1 MFKWINIKK
10 IWSQDMAID
19 LGTANTLVVLKGKGV
34 VLNEPSV
41 VAIVNE
47 MGKKTV
53 LAVGDEAKTM
63 LGRTP
68 GNIQAIRPLRD
79 GVIAD
84 FIVTEE
90 MIKHFIKK
98 VHVKNTFA
106 NPRILICVPTGSTPV
121 ERKAIQDSALAAGAR
136 RVQLIEE
143 PIAAAIGAGLPISE
157 ATGSMIVDIGGG
169 TTEIAVMSLGGVVYS
184 KSLRVAGD
192 AMDGS
197 IINYMRKKFNLLIG
211 ESTAEKIK
219 KEIGTAI
226 PTSNNI
232 FLMKGRDIR
241 TGTPKEISLTEEDA
255 CEALMPILN
264 QMLAAIKEALENT
277 PPELSADLVDMGL
290 VLTGG
295 GALLKNIDKLISKDT
310 GLPVTIADNPLE
322 CVALGTGKA
331 LENEELFSTMLS
343 EY

>member
-1 MFKWINIKK
+1 MALFKSLTGISS

-19 LGTANTLVVLKGKGV
+19 LGTANTLVVLKSKGV

-41 VAIVNE
+41 VAVITDG
-47 MGKKTV
+47 GKKSV

-68 GNIQAIRPLRD
+68 GNIQAIRPLKD

-84 FIVTEE
+84 FVVTEE

-98 VHVKNTFA
+98 VHKQNAFA

-136 RVQLIEE
+136 KVQLIEE

-157 ATGSMIVDIGGG
+157 ATGSMVVDI
-169 TTEIAVMSLGGVVYS
+169 TEIAVMSLGGVVYS

-211 ESTAEKIK
+211 DSTAEKIK
-219 KEIGTAI
+219 KEIGTAV
-226 PTSNNI
+226 PTGTNT

-241 TGTPKEISLTEEDA
+241 SGTPKEISLTEEDA

-264 QMLAAIKEALENT
+264 QMLAGIKEALENT

-295 GALLKNIDKLISKDT
+295 GALLRNIDKLISKDT
-310 GLPVTIADNPLE
+310 GLPVTIADDPLS
-322 CVALGTGKA
+322 CVAVGTGKA